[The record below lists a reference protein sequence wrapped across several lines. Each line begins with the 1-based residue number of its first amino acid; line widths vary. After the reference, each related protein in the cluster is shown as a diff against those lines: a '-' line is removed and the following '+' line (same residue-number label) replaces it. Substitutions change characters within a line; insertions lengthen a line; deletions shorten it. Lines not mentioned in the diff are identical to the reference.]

1 MYECV
6 DVLLFIYFKDYFYN
20 DLKGDNVIISDVNN
34 SLYFVIID
42 FNRFI
47 ILVKGKLYKLFLRD

>member
-42 FNRFI
+42 FNKFI